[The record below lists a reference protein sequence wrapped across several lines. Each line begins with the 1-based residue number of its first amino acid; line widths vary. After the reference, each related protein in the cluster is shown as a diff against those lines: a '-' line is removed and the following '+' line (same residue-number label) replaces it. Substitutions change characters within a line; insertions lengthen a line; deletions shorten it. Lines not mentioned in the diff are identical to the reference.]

1 MRDIKSLSALMER
14 VIHKYSQMELKNR
27 EYGTGIMLTR
37 AEIHT
42 VVVVVENP
50 GISITELAKK
60 QGITKGAASQMIYK
74 LVDKG
79 MVEKRISPDSDAQI
93 SLFVTDSG
101 KVAYEGH
108 ESYHRNNDE
117 KFFDLL
123 NSMPEETYI
132 NISEVLKL
140 IEEAMDIK
148 LEG

>member
-1 MRDIKSLSALMER
+1 MRDIKTLSALMER
-14 VIHKYSQMELKNR
+14 VIHKYNQMELKNR

-50 GISITELAKK
+50 GISITELARK

-79 MVEKRISPDSDAQI
+79 MVEKRISPNSDAQM
-93 SLFVTDSG
+93 SLFVTDNG
-101 KVAYEGH
+101 KLAYEGH

-117 KFFDLL
+117 KFFALL
-123 NSMPEETYI
+123 NSMPEETY
-132 NISEVLKL
+132 NNMTEVLKL